1 MSVDRST
8 TATEGSGTR
17 SAFQII
23 EGWPALSPAD
33 SLAVSEFWI
42 SENAIQ
48 NTADADKRL
57 SQVVLYAR
65 AASGEVVGVA
75 TAVPVVPPRFGQ
87 PMYYF
92 RAFIGQAWRGTP
104 LVRQMMV
111 RACAVLETYARERN
125 FPCIG
130 VLLELENARFNTSLR
145 SPFWRSTRFHYI
157 GKSERGL
164 EMRAFYFEGARLKT
178 PAEIEALRF
187 PIH

>member
-8 TATEGSGTR
+8 TATEGSGAR
-17 SAFQII
+17 SAFQVI

-33 SLAVSEFWI
+33 S
-42 SENAIQ
+42 
-48 NTADADKRL
+48 
-57 SQVVLYAR
+57 
-65 AASGEVVGVA
+65 
-75 TAVPVVPPRFGQ
+75 
-87 PMYYF
+87 
-92 RAFIGQAWRGTP
+92 FIGQAWRGTP
-104 LVRQMMV
+104 LVRQMMI
-111 RACAVLETYARERN
+111 RACAVLEAYARARN
-125 FPCIG
+125 YPCIG